1 MPEKGEA
8 QVCVD
13 IKKINTENIV
23 DAVKILKN
31 IYDVVRI
38 VDPVQNTILHIKDRK
53 SPAVLREGA
62 CYAIWKKNKFCDNC
76 ISYRAIKEKDTFV
89 KFEVIDERVYMITA
103 SPVEYQDGCY
113 VVEMLT
119 DITGK
124 GVLESMAGEST
135 EDFTNLVLRLN
146 DALVRDELTKIF
158 NRRYIN
164 ERLPIEIF
172 HSIANANPAALV
184 IIDIDKFKNKN
195 DMYGHIAGDAILEQ
209 FAYLLM
215 NGVQEERDWVARYGG
230 EEFLLYLHNRNLEQA
245 VTVAEQIRKAIEYT
259 QFTIPSGFVN
269 ITCSLGICI
278 LEKEMTMTEWIDCAD
293 KKLYEAKAT
302 GGNRIVV

>member
-1 MPEKGEA
+1 M
-8 QVCVD
+8 CVD

-53 SPAVLREGA
+53 SPVVLREGA

-113 VVEMLT
+113 VVEMLS

-124 GVLESMAGEST
+124 GVLESMAGKST

-172 HSIANANPAALV
+172 HSIASANSAALLML
-184 IIDIDKFKNKN
+184 DIDKFKQTN
-195 DMYGHIAGDAILEQ
+195 DRYGHIAGDAILEQ
-209 FAYLLM
+209 FAYLLTE
-215 NGVQEERDWVARYGG
+215 GVQGDRDWVARYGG
-230 EEFLLYLHNRNLEQA
+230 EEFLVYLHNSNLEQA
-245 VTVAEQIRKAIEYT
+245 MISAEQIRNLIEST
-259 QFTIPSGFVN
+259 QFTTAKGFVN
-269 ITCSLGICI
+269 ITCSLGVCI
-278 LEKEMTMTEWIDCAD
+278 LEKEMNMTDWIDQAD
-293 KKLYEAKAT
+293 KKLYEAKAS
-302 GGNRIVV
+302 GGNTIVV